1 MALVRSLLI
10 RMLAKTGETQRRRES
25 QRTAEASFSL
35 RFSAFLCVSAFIF
48 ISRLFNFG
56 KQPDKQGSILLG
68 ASRHPHQGGRL
79 CQSERR
85 MNPAFR
91 RWCQGAP
98 DPPCV
103 AGRLK

>member
-56 KQPDKQGSILLG
+56 KQPDKQGRNKEGAAEQEAIGVAAGLSRQADRRVPVVSRSSRLG
-68 ASRHPHQGGRL
+68 FFVVHPR
-79 CQSERR
+79 
-85 MNPAFR
+85 A
-91 RWCQGAP
+91 
-98 DPPCV
+98 
-103 AGRLK
+103 